1 VKYNYRN
8 QQLTVDLAM
17 DQYAVSNNQFK
28 LLDKNDFGFYS
39 SKNELLYFHGNSET
53 ASLKISTAANLVVEI
68 KEWDENQMV
77 WIQSSKDIISHK
89 LIYQANGLTA
99 NSTYNFSINN
109 SIIKRIKSNSKGEL
123 VISYKT
129 NTNNEEIKISKI

>member
-1 VKYNYRN
+1 
-8 QQLTVDLAM
+8 
-17 DQYAVSNNQFK
+17 
-28 LLDKNDFGFYS
+28 
-39 SKNELLYFHGNSET
+39 
-53 ASLKISTAANLVVEI
+53 
-68 KEWDENQMV
+68 MV